1 MVAKSS
7 ESWENRSVSVVMNT
21 DVDIETVERERLK
34 KHETAWRGE
43 RELLSNPC
51 PTTRIRECQALA
63 PLTSVC
69 LLLFNRFSTAKTFK
83 RTFVYGSCARN
94 THDVER
100 SGHFRVAPCPP
111 QTWRSRSCVP
121 LYVLHKRLGVP
132 PQFPAKNGD
141 AT

>member
-34 KHETAWRGE
+34 KHETAWRVE

-63 PLTSVC
+63 PLTSV
-69 LLLFNRFSTAKTFK
+69 
-83 RTFVYGSCARN
+83 
-94 THDVER
+94 
-100 SGHFRVAPCPP
+100 
-111 QTWRSRSCVP
+111 
-121 LYVLHKRLGVP
+121 GV
-132 PQFPAKNGD
+132 
-141 AT
+141 